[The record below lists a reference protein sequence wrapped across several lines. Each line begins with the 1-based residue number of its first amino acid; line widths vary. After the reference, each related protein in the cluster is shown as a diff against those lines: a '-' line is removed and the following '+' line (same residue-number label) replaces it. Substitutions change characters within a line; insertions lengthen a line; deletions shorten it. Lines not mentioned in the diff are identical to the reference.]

1 MKDQILYIIHIKEA
15 IETIQKYAQG
25 MNAQSFFE
33 DDKTY
38 NATLR
43 LLQTM
48 SESVKRLP
56 DDIKAKYPHIEW
68 QNIAG
73 FRNILVHDYL
83 GDYDEHIIWNV
94 VVDKL
99 PNLKEVMEKE
109 LSGVVKK

>member
-1 MKDQILYIIHIKEA
+1 MNKDPKLYLVHIKES
-15 IETIQKYAQG
+15 IEDIERYVEGLDMQG
-25 MNAQSFFE
+25 FKE

-43 LLQTM
+43 VLQTM

-56 DDIKAKYPHIEW
+56 DATKSKYPHIEW
-68 QNIAG
+68 QDIAG

-94 VVDKL
+94 IKDKL
-99 PNLKEVMEKE
+99 PDLKNMAEEE
-109 LSGVVKK
+109 L